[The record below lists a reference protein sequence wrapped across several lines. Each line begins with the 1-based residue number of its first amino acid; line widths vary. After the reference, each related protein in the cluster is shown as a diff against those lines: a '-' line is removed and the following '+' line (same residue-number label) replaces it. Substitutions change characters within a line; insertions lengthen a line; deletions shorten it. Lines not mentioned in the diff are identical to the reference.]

1 MMLSRPVHPT
11 AGVCGPELGE
21 DCAYTGKMKATVLTT
36 CITMAIATHHPGTCI
51 EICTIAIVRQVFSK
65 QLCFTQLLTDDVVFV
80 HITTVTYRGIKK
92 WCLFMGSYALMNDWV
107 VNQ

>member
-36 CITMAIATHHPGTCI
+36 CITMAITTHHPGTCI

-80 HITTVTYRGIKK
+80 HITTVTYRGIKNGVY
-92 WCLFMGSYALMNDWV
+92 L
-107 VNQ
+107 